1 MRVWKSLIALT
12 GLGLISVGASA
23 RAAEGESAPDQSAP
37 DKSSPD
43 QGTSSTETLDCHEAG
58 VTVTFATGSS
68 AINERGRTSLNGVVR
83 WLNDDDTRK
92 VQIQGY
98 TDKTGSSAINEQLR
112 GERADAA
119 KSYIE
124 TRGIAG
130 DRIEV
135 IADGKV
141 AERPDL
147 KNTRAVTVTACEQP
161 ASQAHAQAEPPPAA
175 PPPEPA
181 PEPAPQ
187 PAPPPETNVNVNV
200 PPATPPPV
208 MAAAP
213 APKSDKPPSVIG
225 VQATVGGGVT
235 GFFEQGARAFTS
247 TGASYEARLAAG
259 TRTHVALEAAYVGS
273 AQNIN
278 ALGLSTNAL
287 LLGNGAEGDLRI
299 NFTTRAIQPYI
310 FGGAGWTRYQL
321 QNTPVATSSI
331 QSKDDTLQVPVGV
344 GLSARAGRSFLLD
357 VRATERFVFDDQMFN
372 NAASATNAGN
382 SGMRNWN
389 VGARLG
395 WEF

>member
-1 MRVWKSLIALT
+1 VGLIA
-12 GLGLISVGASA
+12 VGAWTGVAS
-23 RAAEGESAPDQSAP
+23 AAEGDSPSSASPSGESPSGE
-37 DKSSPD
+37 SPSGGSPSD
-43 QGTSSTETLDCHEAG
+43 QGASTETLDCHEAG
-58 VTVTFATGSS
+58 VTVTFATGSH
-68 AINERGRTSLNGVVR
+68 ALNERGRTSLNAVTR
-83 WLNDDDTRK
+83 WLNEDDQRK

-98 TDKTGSSAINEQLR
+98 TDKTGSSARNEELR
-112 GERADAA
+112 AERADAA

-124 TRGIAG
+124 SRGISG

-141 AERPDL
+141 VERPDL
-147 KNTRAVTVTACEQP
+147 KNTRAVTVTACEAPKPETHAEAQP
-161 ASQAHAQAEPPPAA
+161 
-175 PPPEPA
+175 PA
-181 PEPAPQ
+181 PEPTPPPAPQ
-187 PAPPPETNVNVNV
+187 PPSETNINVM
-200 PPATPPPV
+200 PPQPATPVAV
-208 MAAAP
+208 MPTP
-213 APKSDKPPSVIG
+213 APKSDKPPSRIG

-259 TRTHVALEAAYVGS
+259 TRSYVAVEAAYVGS

-299 NFTTRAIQPYI
+299 NFTTRAIQPYV

-344 GLSARAGRSFLLD
+344 GLSARAGRSFLMD

-372 NAASATNAGN
+372 NAAAATNAGN